1 MTKSDS
7 ANRTIS
13 CYGDKTISALE
24 ARAGGGGGV
33 ALLYIGGGIIL
44 GKAGLQICRGMGV
57 ESDIGG
63 GFLNFGGGE
72 VRCSDERNRG
82 ENLFFGSNMYEKAA
96 LRGCAVKIIKL
107 FSKNEL
113 DVKQW
118 L

>member
-1 MTKSDS
+1 
-7 ANRTIS
+7 
-13 CYGDKTISALE
+13 
-24 ARAGGGGGV
+24 
-33 ALLYIGGGIIL
+33 
-44 GKAGLQICRGMGV
+44 MGV

>member
-24 ARAGGGGGV
+24 ARAGGGVGV
-33 ALLYIGGGIIL
+33 ALLYIGGIFWW
-44 GKAGLQICRGMGV
+44 KAELQICRGMGV
-57 ESDIGG
+57 ESDFGG
-63 GFLNFGGGE
+63 GILNFGGGE
-72 VRCSDERNRG
+72 VRCCDERNRG

-96 LRGCAVKIIKL
+96 LRGCAVKILKL

-113 DVKQW
+113 DVKQR